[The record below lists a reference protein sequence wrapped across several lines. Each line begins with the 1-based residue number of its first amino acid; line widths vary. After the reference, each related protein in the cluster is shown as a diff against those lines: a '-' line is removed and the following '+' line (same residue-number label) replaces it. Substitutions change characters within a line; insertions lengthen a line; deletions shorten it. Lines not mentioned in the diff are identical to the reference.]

1 MDEDEE
7 RLSGRKA
14 RRRWMIA
21 LGFIPLLGA
30 IGFGVWYFRQ
40 HQRHEANT
48 VRVDQL
54 TGAAFGCV
62 GSIRGDAPDNW
73 SLARALEHMSYM
85 ERRTREG
92 GPALAE
98 ERARFAQ
105 LATDAA
111 RGCEELGSLMLSAQ
125 REGTNLYFAVPA
137 ALAQPPDMDDPERW
151 FRRVLPETRPEAEEL
166 SRQIRV
172 MAETINARRAEH
184 SLMAQ
189 ELPVEGR
196 GPSHLA
202 RQVELAP
209 IPRDRES
216 PQTHVW
222 PMPDEIVVIR
232 RGSIGRVPCDTRYL
246 NRSSCLNEYLQ
257 TISWEGEAG
266 EPVALERPEEVQY
279 WSAFAPTPD
288 GELWAVGVN
297 ADDEAVAGRYLRDA
311 TTPELW
317 PLEATVDATANIVAV
332 TGGVAVFPPD
342 GSAWFKRNGA
352 PSFEQV
358 STTPPPLVVGTRRG
372 GAARGVELESVGTL
386 SITGSSEEGYTSRLE
401 PVGDDGDVLLRMI
414 DTGSRVQSIASL
426 HALRSGRAI
435 ALLQRHEE
443 APDAIA
449 ITPDFGRSWLAEE

>member
-1 MDEDEE
+1 MDDDEE
-7 RLSGRKA
+7 LLSGRKA

-21 LGFIPLLGA
+21 LGFIPLLAA
-30 IGFGVWYFRQ
+30 IGFGVWYFMDK
-40 HQRHEANT
+40 QRHEGNT
-48 VRVDQL
+48 VRVDQV

-62 GSIRGDAPDNW
+62 GSIRGEAPENW

-111 RGCEELGSLMLSAQ
+111 RGCEELGTLMLSAQ
-125 REGTNLYFAVPA
+125 RDGTNLYFAVPA
-137 ALAQPPDMDDPERW
+137 ALAHPPDMDDPERW
-151 FRRVLPETRPEAEEL
+151 FRRVLPDTRPDAEEL

-196 GPSHLA
+196 GASHLA
-202 RQVELAP
+202 RQIEVAP

-222 PMPDEIVVIR
+222 PMPEAIVVIR
-232 RGSIGRVPCDTRYL
+232 RASIGRVPCDTRYL
-246 NRSSCLNEYLQ
+246 NRSSCLNEYVQ
-257 TISWEGEAG
+257 HISWDGEPS
-266 EPVALERPEEVQY
+266 EPVALERPARVQY

-288 GELWAVGVN
+288 GSVWAIGVDS
-297 ADDEAVAGRYLRDA
+297 DDEAVAGEYRPGE
-311 TTPELW
+311 TTPELMV
-317 PLEATVDATANIVAV
+317 LEATIDATANIVAV

-358 STTPPPLVVGTRRG
+358 STTPPPLVVGTRSG
-372 GAARGVELESVGTL
+372 GAARGVELESVGEL
-386 SITGSSEEGYTSRLE
+386 SITGSAEDGYTSRMT
-401 PVGDDGDVLLRMI
+401 PVGEDEDVLLRMI
-414 DTGSRVQSIASL
+414 DTGSRVQTIASL
-426 HALRSGRAI
+426 RALRSGRAV
-435 ALLQRHEE
+435 AVLQRHEE

-449 ITPDFGRSWLAEE
+449 ITPDFGRSWLAAE